1 MALLAG
7 SPALDAGD
15 PAATDL
21 PFFDQRGKPRV
32 AHGRVDIG
40 AYEAQ

>member
-7 SPALDAGD
+7 SPAINAGD
-15 PAATDL
+15 PNTTGL
-21 PFFDQRGKPRV
+21 PPSDQRGLPRV

-40 AYEAQ
+40 AFEAQ